1 MRIAG
6 AGIAT
11 ATNWICNYAV
21 VLVTPIALESISWR
35 YYVVYA
41 VLNVC
46 FIPIV
51 GFFVSACFLN
61 RTLQLLIDAIVCRN
75 EGSLLGA
82 N

>member
-21 VLVTPIALESISWR
+21 VLATPVALESISWR

-51 GFFVSACFLN
+51 GFFVSAHFLD
-61 RTLQLLIDAIVCRN
+61 RMLRVLIDAIVC
-75 EGSLLGA
+75 
-82 N
+82 